1 MYKVLKK
8 TFLVVGITGILSAG
22 FVSCNNKAK
31 EEEPEEKIDST
42 QSNFVKVENAIFS
55 IPSPYQTAS
64 LIKKLGVTYNKDL
77 CNQNKN
83 LAQYSTNFKKGLN
96 LGVYGADLGYVAIY
110 EQSQDALNYL
120 KASQKLA
127 SDLGIGS
134 AFDSKTI
141 DRIQK
146 ALGSKD
152 SLLSISA
159 LAFRAGNNYLQ
170 TNERNDV
177 AGLVVAGGFIESLHL
192 TVSLANQFKT
202 QELFNRIGEQK
213 NSLDNLIKLLTPYYE
228 QPEYTEFIDQLIDL
242 AYVFDAVETKYTFIP
257 PTTDEQNKIT
267 VINGKSE
274 VIITEDQLIQI
285 TQKVK
290 NIRTQI
296 VG

>member
-1 MYKVLKK
+1 MYEILKK
-8 TFLVVGITGILSAG
+8 SFFFIGVTGFLAIGL
-22 FVSCNNKAK
+22 VSCNNKAK
-31 EEEPEEKIDST
+31 EDEPEEKIDST
-42 QSNFVKVENAIFS
+42 QSNFVKVDNAIFS

-64 LIKKLGVTYNKDL
+64 LIKKLGVTYKKEL
-77 CNQNKN
+77 CNQNTN
-83 LAQYSTNFKKGLN
+83 TAQYSTNFKKGLN

-127 SDLGIGS
+127 SDLGIGN
-134 AFDSKTI
+134 AFDGKTLE
-141 DRIQK
+141 RIQK

-177 AGLVVAGGFIESLHL
+177 AGLIVAGGFIESLHL

-257 PTTDEQNKIT
+257 PSTDEQNKIT

-274 VIITEDQLIQI
+274 VIITEEQLSQI
-285 TQKVK
+285 SQKVK

>member
-1 MYKVLKK
+1 MYKIVKNQIFYFGL
-8 TFLVVGITGILSAG
+8 TALIAGGLS
-22 FVSCNNKAK
+22 SCNNKPK
-31 EEEPEEKIDST
+31 EEEPENKIDST
-42 QSNFVKVENAIFS
+42 QSNFVKVDKAVFS
-55 IPSPYQTAS
+55 IPSPYQTAM
-64 LIKKLGVTYNKDL
+64 LIKKLGVAYNKDL

-83 LAQYSTNFKKGLN
+83 LANYSTNFKKGLN

-110 EQSQDALNYL
+110 EQSQDALNFL

-127 SDLGIGS
+127 SDLGISG
-134 AFDSKTI
+134 AFDAKMI
-141 DRIQK
+141 ERFQK

-170 TNERNDV
+170 TNERKDI
-177 AGLVVAGGFIESLHL
+177 AGLVIAGGFIESLHL

-213 NSLDNLIKLLTPYYE
+213 SSLDNLIKLLTPYYE
-228 QPEYTEFIDQLIDL
+228 QPEYTEFVDQLIDL
-242 AYVFDAVETKYTFIP
+242 AYVFDAVETKYTYAP
-257 PTTDEQNKIT
+257 STTDEANKIT
-267 VINGKSE
+267 TINGKSE
-274 VIITEDQLIQI
+274 VIITDEQMSEI